1 MLHHV
6 DAVLASGDGR
16 SSGRTRRNRKDGD
29 DEGSRTRSGN
39 DGLRLQ
45 LLRTDGLQVLRQHLQ
60 GFWNSIPQS
69 FKPPVLGQIIHKLA
83 D

>member
-16 SSGRTRRNRKDGD
+16 RSGRTRRNRKDGD
-29 DEGSRTRSGN
+29 YKRSRTRSGN
-39 DGLRLQ
+39 DGLRFQ

-60 GFWNSIPQS
+60 GIWHSIHQS
-69 FKPPVLGQIIHKLA
+69 LCYYFCYVFS
-83 D
+83 